1 MRDCAMIAGN
11 AMERSIGGSR
21 TATRFMRI
29 PLGACLAF
37 VGALAAIGGTFL
49 PWAHVTVVSNPIV
62 GRSFSLDPAGWNGDG
77 NVVFGLGVVAAVV
90 GLLLTYHDYGRR
102 GTVLRTLVLLC
113 GLAVV
118 AVTFWDT
125 THVSSRFSHVA
136 QQIEQ
141 QRRLNRVAPR
151 VLTRVDPG
159 IVIAAGGGVLMV
171 FAAVIDRF
179 LFDVEVIEEDE
190 D

>member
-1 MRDCAMIAGN
+1 MIAGN
-11 AMERSIGGSR
+11 TMERSSGGSKA
-21 TATRFMRI
+21 ATRFMRI

-37 VGALAAIGGTFL
+37 VGAAAAIGGAFL

-62 GRSFSLDPAGWNGDG
+62 GKSFSLDPAGWNGDG
-77 NVVFGLGVVAAVV
+77 NVVCGLGVVVALV
-90 GLLLTYHDYGRR
+90 GLLLTYHDFGRR
-102 GTVLRTLVLLC
+102 GAILRTLVLFC

-136 QQIEQ
+136 QQVEQ
-141 QRRLNRVAPR
+141 EKRLNRVAPR
-151 VLTRVDPG
+151 VRTRVAPG

-171 FAAVIDRF
+171 FAAVIDRI
-179 LFDVEVIEEDE
+179 LFDEEVIEEEE